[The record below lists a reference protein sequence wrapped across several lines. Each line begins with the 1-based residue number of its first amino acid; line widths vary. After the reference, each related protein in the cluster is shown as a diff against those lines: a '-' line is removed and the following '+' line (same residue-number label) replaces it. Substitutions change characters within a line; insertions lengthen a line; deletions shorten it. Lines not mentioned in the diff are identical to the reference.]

1 MICTNSRK
9 TTRRTER
16 WRWAALALTAL
27 LGAGIA
33 GGDGR
38 AAAEPGPREAIEQT
52 VDGVLAVLRDP
63 ALSQGDRHA
72 AIEAIAYERFDFT
85 TMSKLVLARNWKRFS
100 AEQRDE
106 FLREFKNYLANAY
119 GDRIDRYEQEEVEIV
134 GEREEPR
141 GDVTVRTRIVGG
153 EYAGATVD
161 YRLRGRTGRWLVVDV
176 VVEGI
181 SLVSNYRD
189 QFREVLSNGGPDHLL
204 DRLREKNGRGALPA
218 SKGG

>member
-1 MICTNSRK
+1 M
-9 TTRRTER
+9 RRTET
-16 WRWAALALTAL
+16 WPWPALVLTAV

-33 GGDGR
+33 HGDAR
-38 AAAEPGPREAIEQT
+38 AAAAPGPREVIEQT
-52 VDGVLAVLRDP
+52 VEEVLAVLRDS
-63 ALSQGDRHA
+63 ALSQGDRRA
-72 AIEAIAYERFDFT
+72 AIEAIAHQRFDFR
-85 TMSKLVLARNWKRFS
+85 TMSKLVLSRNWKRFS
-100 AEQRDE
+100 AEQRDD
-106 FLREFKNYLANAY
+106 FLREFRAYLAVSY

-161 YRLRGRTGRWLVVDV
+161 YRLRGRTGLWLVVDV

-204 DRLREKNGRGALPA
+204 DRLREKNGRGALTA

>member
-38 AAAEPGPREAIEQT
+38 AAAEPGPREVIEQT

-106 FLREFKNYLANAY
+106 FLREFKDYLASSY

-141 GDVTVRTRIVGG
+141 GDVTVQTRIVGG
-153 EYAGATVD
+153 ENAGVTVD
-161 YRLRGRTGRWLVVDV
+161 YRLRGRTGRWLVIDV

-204 DRLREKNGRGALPA
+204 ARLREKNARGAVTA
-218 SKGG
+218 SNGG

>member
-1 MICTNSRK
+1 MICTTSRK
-9 TTRRTER
+9 TTRRTET
-16 WRWAALALTAL
+16 WPWAALALTAL
-27 LGAGIA
+27 LGVGIA

-38 AAAEPGPREAIEQT
+38 AAAEPGPREVVEQT
-52 VDGVLAVLRDP
+52 VEEVVAVLRDP
-63 ALSQGDRHA
+63 ALSQGERRA

-106 FLREFKNYLANAY
+106 FLREFKEYLANSY

-141 GDVTVRTRIVGG
+141 GDVTVQTRIVGG
-153 EYAGATVD
+153 DNAGVTVE
-161 YRLRGRTGRWLVVDV
+161 YRLRGRTGHWRVIDV

-204 DRLREKNGRGALPA
+204 VRLREKNATRAVTA
-218 SKGG
+218 RNGG

>member
-1 MICTNSRK
+1 MICTTSRT
-9 TTRRTER
+9 TTRRTET
-16 WRWAALALTAL
+16 WPWAALALTAL
-27 LGAGIA
+27 LGAGA
-33 GGDGR
+33 ASGDER
-38 AAAEPGPREAIEQT
+38 AAAEPGPREVIEQT
-52 VDGVLAVLRDP
+52 VEGVLAVLRDP
-63 ALSQGDRHA
+63 TLGQGDRRA

-141 GDVTVRTRIVGG
+141 GDVMVRTRIVGG

-161 YRLRGRTGRWLVVDV
+161 YRLRGRTGRWLVIDV

-204 DRLREKNGRGALPA
+204 VRLREKNARGAVTA

>member
-1 MICTNSRK
+1 MICTTSRK
-9 TTRRTER
+9 TTRRSET
-16 WRWAALALTAL
+16 WPWATLALSAL

-38 AAAEPGPREAIEQT
+38 AAAELGPREAVEQM
-52 VDGVLAVLRDP
+52 VGEVLAVLRDP
-63 ALSQGDRHA
+63 ALSQEDRRA
-72 AIEAIAYERFDFT
+72 VIEAIAYERFDFE

-106 FLREFKNYLANAY
+106 FMGEFKDYLAHSY

-134 GEREEPR
+134 GQREEPR
-141 GDVTVRTRIVGG
+141 GDVTVQTRIVGG
-153 EYAGATVD
+153 EHSGTNVD
-161 YRLRGRTGRWLVVDV
+161 YRLRGRTGRWLVIDV

-189 QFREVLSNGGPDHLL
+189 QFREVVNSGGPDHLL
-204 DRLREKNGRGALPA
+204 VQLREKNA
-218 SKGG
+218 SGLATVRNGG

>member
-1 MICTNSRK
+1 V
-9 TTRRTER
+9 
-16 WRWAALALTAL
+16 AALI
-27 LGAGIA
+27 GAGIA
-33 GGDGR
+33 GGAGR
-38 AAAEPGPREAIEQT
+38 AATEPGPREVIEQT
-52 VDGVLAVLRDP
+52 VEAVLAVLRDSS
-63 ALSQGDRHA
+63 LSQGDRRA

-100 AEQRDE
+100 AEQRED
-106 FLREFKNYLANAY
+106 FMREFKDYLADSY
-119 GDRIDRYEQEEVEIV
+119 GQRIDRYEQEEVEIA

-141 GDVTVRTRIVGG
+141 GDVTVQTRIVGG

-161 YRLRGRTGRWLVVDV
+161 YRLRGRTGRWLVIDV

-204 DRLREKNGRGALPA
+204 GKLREKNA
-218 SKGG
+218 SSAVTASNGG